1 MLQSKIISKDA
12 CAVSWG
18 PDEIMVRKRGRD
30 YYGKE
35 ETLARIQDGKLII
48 NCDVARKFGIIVK
61 CCDQSTYESDLFG
74 PPVRGNRASL
84 PVDRISF

>member
-48 NCDVARKFGIIVK
+48 NCDVARKFGIIVNI
-61 CCDQSTYESDLFG
+61 CDQRTYDDSFRH
-74 PPVRGNRASL
+74 PVRGNRASL